1 MGNSAVLIPKLTEK
15 VAQKDNAAYIAEIG
29 QLKQAWQAQLEKEA
43 DPTAKPIRPQY
54 IMKVLNEKIADDAV
68 ISLDVGENC
77 WWFGRNFGMKK
88 TQKMVM
94 SGTLATMG
102 FGLPGALAAA
112 LAYPGKTDCLHYWRW
127 RLNDG
132 AWRLLNSP
140 QV

>member
-1 MGNSAVLIPKLTEK
+1 MRLYLQRLGDSNS
-15 VAQKDNAAYIAEIG
+15 VAS
-29 QLKQAWQAQLEKEA
+29 
-43 DPTAKPIRPQY
+43 PTRKRSRPNHETHPSTY
-54 IMKVLNEKIADDAV
+54 IMKVLNEKIASDAV

-112 LAYPGKTDCLHYWRW
+112 LAYPERQIVCITGDGGLTMVLGDFLTALNIICL
-127 RLNDG
+127 
-132 AWRLLNSP
+132 
-140 QV
+140 